1 MASGDQMKTLDVKT
15 SSRTEF
21 VEVTAEV
28 RRVVRESGLRDGAV
42 VVYCPHTT
50 AAVTIQENADPDV
63 VHDMLLWL
71 NQHIPKDLPGFRHA
85 EGNSDSHIKTS
96 LVGPSVM
103 VIVANGVLV
112 LGTWQGIYFCEFDG
126 PRSRKLHV
134 QTIENRAEIR
144 GGDKERGR

>member
-1 MASGDQMKTLDVKT
+1 
-15 SSRTEF
+15 
-21 VEVTAEV
+21 
-28 RRVVRESGLRDGAV
+28 
-42 VVYCPHTT
+42 
-50 AAVTIQENADPDV
+50 
-63 VHDMLLWL
+63 MLLWL

-103 VIVANGVLV
+103 VIVANGDLV

-134 QTIENRAEIR
+134 QTIENRA
-144 GGDKERGR
+144 

>member
-1 MASGDQMKTLDVKT
+1 MKTLDVKT
-15 SSRTEF
+15 SRRTEF

-28 RRVVRESGLRDGAV
+28 RRIVRECGLRDGVV

-50 AAVTIQENADPDV
+50 AAATIQENADPDV
-63 VHDMLLWL
+63 VHDILLWL

-103 VIVANGVLV
+103 VIVADGDLV

-126 PRSRKLHV
+126 PRSRKLHA
-134 QTIENRAEIR
+134 QTIENRT
-144 GGDKERGR
+144 